1 MDSVNF
7 IVYIKTND
15 IYEDFAEDVEKSFG
29 TSSYEFNRPLLK
41 EQENYHSV
49 MKDELAEKI
58 MKKFVRSLHKKRS
71 FPLRI
76 SSVNVAKS
84 AVFCRFGPIYRSK
97 P

>member
-1 MDSVNF
+1 MDLVNF

-15 IYEDFAEDVEKSFG
+15 IYEVFAEEVEKSYG
-29 TSSYEFNRPLLK
+29 TSSHDLNRPLLK

-58 MKKFVRSLHKKRS
+58 MKKFVRSLHKTRS

-76 SSVNVAKS
+76 CSVNVAKS
-84 AVFCRFGPIYRSK
+84 SVFCGFGHIC
-97 P
+97 

>member
-1 MDSVNF
+1 MDLVNF

-15 IYEDFAEDVEKSFG
+15 IYEDFAEEVEKSYG
-29 TSSYEFNRPLLK
+29 TSSHELNRPLLK
-41 EQENYHSV
+41 EQQNYHSV

-76 SSVNVAKS
+76 FSVNVAKS
-84 AVFCRFGPIYRSK
+84 SVFCGFGHIC
-97 P
+97 